1 MRREL
6 LARQLPASFT
16 PPRRERRWRVLHQAR
31 REERLRKVAGSIFC
45 ENGNS
50 GDCTTGE
57 NRCGESFLRDSS
69 RRASLHHGESGA
81 GECFTRPGEKNAC
94 ESEPMADDQ
103 HIIDFIVSQ
112 YHPSPYEST
121 PLPLP
126 AGSYPD
132 LDPSACGYNLP
143 PTAVAD
149 HQTLPWDHISAE
161 QFRLYASSLN
171 LFSGEKPAGADVFFE
186 GSSTADS
193 FLSGKP
199 PAFLPAAYEQPA
211 FVTIEPVRSPLK
223 REAPAADMEMREGGR
238 TDSGFDGSDQQGE
251 EEDEQRH
258 VGRGVGGGKRQQ
270 AKNLDAERRRRKKLN
285 DQLYALRALV
295 PNISKADI
303 YLDHLSK
310 KMDRA
315 AILGD
320 AIEYVLKLQKE
331 IKDLQDE
338 LEENTNHQG
347 DTDEGSKQ
355 IGSNNNNNYQ
365 LELSNPNMDSSL
377 NSTRMTEAMA
387 MKIKNPNEAL
397 KHARKH
403 EGSAEEKEPQMEKR
417 DSEGVQAEYL
427 RDSLLEVTRNTGEKI
442 AGGIAEDLNH
452 HHHLLH

>member
-1 MRREL
+1 
-6 LARQLPASFT
+6 
-16 PPRRERRWRVLHQAR
+16 
-31 REERLRKVAGSIFC
+31 
-45 ENGNS
+45 
-50 GDCTTGE
+50 
-57 NRCGESFLRDSS
+57 
-69 RRASLHHGESGA
+69 
-81 GECFTRPGEKNAC
+81 
-94 ESEPMADDQ
+94 MADDQ

-112 YHPSPYEST
+112 YHPSPYESA
-121 PLPLP
+121 PLPLA

-132 LDPSACGYNLP
+132 LDPTACVYNLP

-149 HQTLPWDHISAE
+149 PQTLPWDHISAE

-171 LFSGEKPAGADVFFE
+171 LFSGQKPAGADVFFE

-193 FLSGKP
+193 FLSGNP
-199 PAFLPAAYEQPA
+199 PAVLPAAYEQPA
-211 FVTIEPVRSPLK
+211 FVTIDPVRSPLK

-238 TDSGFDGSDQQGE
+238 TDSGFDGSDQQGD

-303 YLDHLSK
+303 CLDHLSK

-338 LEENTNHQG
+338 LEENTNHHG
-347 DTDEGSKQ
+347 DTDDGSKQ
-355 IGSNNNNNYQ
+355 IGSSNNNKNYQ

-377 NSTRMTEAMA
+377 NSTRMTEAMTT
-387 MKIKNPNEAL
+387 KIKNPKEAL

-403 EGSAEEKEPQMEKR
+403 DGSAEEKEPQMEPHVEVRSMEGNRFFLEVLCEQKPGGFVRLMEAMSSLGLDITNINVTTFKPLVLNVFRVEKR

-427 RDSLLEVTRNTGEKI
+427 RDSLLKVTRNTDEKI
-442 AGGIAEDLNH
+442 TGGIAEDLNYH
-452 HHHLLH
+452 